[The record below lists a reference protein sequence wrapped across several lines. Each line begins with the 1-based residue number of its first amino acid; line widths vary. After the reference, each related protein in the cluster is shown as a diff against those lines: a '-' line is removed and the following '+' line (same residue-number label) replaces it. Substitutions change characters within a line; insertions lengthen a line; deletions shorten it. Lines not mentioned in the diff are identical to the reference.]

1 MEITMKRQDSTE
13 YKTQCGNKKIPDNQK
28 EGIINWE
35 RCNETTDKKYDI
47 QELDR
52 TYHSGFPL
60 CDSCAERIK
69 NNKEFPPRVFQL
81 SE

>member
-1 MEITMKRQDSTE
+1 MKRPISVE
-13 YKTQCGNKKIPDNQK
+13 YKTQCRNKKIPANQK
-28 EGIINWE
+28 SGIINWE
-35 RCNETTDKKYDI
+35 RCSETTDKKYDI

-52 TYHSGFPL
+52 TCHFNFPL

-69 NNKEFPPRVFQL
+69 NNKEFPPREFQL

>member
-28 EGIINWE
+28 SGIINWE

-47 QELDR
+47 QERDR
-52 TYHSGFPL
+52 FPL

-69 NNKEFPPRVFQL
+69 NNKEFPPREFRL

>member
-28 EGIINWE
+28 SGIINWE

-47 QELDR
+47 QERDR

-69 NNKEFPPRVFQL
+69 NNKEFPPREFRL